1 MASLYAQSDPSF
13 LRFNPLTLLAQV
25 SGQKTNGCL
34 MIYSGSKSW
43 RLYLE
48 EGELVYASAAEA
60 AFDRLER
67 HLRQMGRVVPSLVSA
82 VRVQVRLLFETRQ
95 SIPSALSPDYQ
106 AIQWLVEQQYLTP
119 LQAAGLVENL
129 AKESIR
135 SLLSVSTGS
144 YDIVDRAQLEDWFS
158 VCRLNLRS
166 IIQTTEDATSKAEM
180 PRLGLLNGG
189 SSSLAGKAE
198 QPLSSAHL
206 QPEQMLQPEQ
216 NFKPEQ
222 PFKPEQNFNTGQ
234 PFKADPL
241 QSTASASRPFQPG
254 AFSPGP
260 TQRSIQ
266 TSQRTP
272 PQSSGSA
279 SSTAASSRTERYRVV
294 CVDDSPSILKLIHSY
309 LEEDDF
315 SVFMI
320 NDPVRALMQVV
331 RCKPDLVLLDVE
343 MPNLDGYELCSL
355 LRRHP
360 AFKSIPI
367 IMVTGN
373 TGFVDRARAKLV
385 GASGYLTKPFN
396 RSELLKIVFRNLPV

>member
-48 EGELVYASAAEA
+48 EGELVYASAADA

-67 HLRQMGRVVPSLVSA
+67 HLRHMGRVVPSLVSA

-95 SIPSALSPDYQ
+95 PMPSALSPDYQ
-106 AIQWLVEQQYLTP
+106 AIQWLLEQQYLTP

-144 YDIVDRAQLEDWFS
+144 YDIVERAQLEDWFS
-158 VCRLNLRS
+158 VCRLNLRN
-166 IIQTTEDATSKAEM
+166 IIQNVGELDDPAEA

-189 SSSLAGKAE
+189 SAPISFKAE
-198 QPLSSAHL
+198 QSASSV
-206 QPEQMLQPEQ
+206 QSFQPEQ
-216 NFKPEQ
+216 NFKSDQ
-222 PFKPEQNFNTGQ
+222 KFKPAQNFNTGQ
-234 PFKADPL
+234 PFKADSLSSP
-241 QSTASASRPFQPG
+241 STPASLPFQPG
-254 AFSPGP
+254 AFSPAPAQSPG
-260 TQRSIQ
+260 
-266 TSQRTP
+266 RTIA
-272 PQSSGSA
+272 PQQNGSGAATA
-279 SSTAASSRTERYRVV
+279 SSTKRYRVV

-343 MPNLDGYELCSL
+343 MPSLDGYELCSL

-360 AFKSIPI
+360 AFKSVPI

-396 RSELLKIVFRNLPV
+396 RSELLKIVFRNLSV